1 MAAIRAGRLARILNG
16 IGMRQAFIGVDV
28 GTSSA
33 RAGVFDEKG
42 TLLATARHSITVWH
56 EAGNVVEQSS
66 SEIWAACATSV
77 RAAMAEA
84 ALPPSAVKGMG
95 FDATCSLVVLD
106 AAANPLTVSSSGD
119 ERRNVIVWMDHRAIA
134 EACQINDT
142 QDDVLRYVG
151 GSISPEMEVPKLLSL
166 KRHLPSSYCSAGHFF
181 DLADYLSFRA
191 TGSTARSIC
200 TLACKWNFLAHER
213 RWSNSYFESVGLGDL
228 ASDSYAKIGNE
239 IVAPGT
245 PLGAGLNKS
254 AAHDLG
260 LREGTPVGA
269 SLIDAHAGG
278 VGTIGGHEKPGDSV
292 DICRRLAYIMGTSAC
307 IMATT
312 SEPRFVPGVWGPY
325 YSGMV
330 PGFWLNEGGQ
340 SAAGAAIDHLIR
352 SHPAYNEAV
361 TTARAAGVE
370 ILEFLERRI
379 VARSGS
385 PGEGALYARGIHV
398 LPEFLGNRSPFADPD
413 SRAIVAGM
421 DLDVDVCSMERL
433 FVAGLCGL
441 AYGLAD
447 VVEAFRSHGVDS
459 DLMVISGGAGRSPLV
474 RQIMADTTGLTIAA
488 PETQEPVLLGA
499 AMLGAV
505 AGKSCGS
512 IGEAMALMSAI
523 GRLTE
528 STTPGIA
535 DFHRTKRR
543 VHGLMRKLDRESRD
557 TMQSIASIA
566 AIETK
571 N

>member
-1 MAAIRAGRLARILNG
+1 
-16 IGMRQAFIGVDV
+16 MRQAFIGVDV

-56 EAGNVVEQSS
+56 EAGNIVEQSS
-66 SEIWAACATSV
+66 AEIWAACAASV
-77 RAAMAEA
+77 RAAVADA
-84 ALPPSAVKGMG
+84 ALPPSAIRGLG

-106 AAANPLTVSSSGD
+106 AAANPLTVSTSGD
-119 ERRNVIVWMDHRAIA
+119 ARRNVIVWMDHRAIA
-134 EACQINDT
+134 EARLVNDT
-142 QDDVLRYVG
+142 HDDVLRYVG
-151 GSISPEMEVPKLLSL
+151 GSISPEMEIPKLLWL
-166 KRHLPSSYCSAGHFF
+166 KRYLPSTYHAAGHFF

-191 TGSTARSIC
+191 TGSTLRSIC
-200 TLACKWNFLAHER
+200 TLACKWNYLAHER
-213 RWSNSYFESVGLGDL
+213 RWSNSYFERIGLGDL
-228 ASDSYAKIGNE
+228 ASDSRAKIGNE

-245 PLGAGLNKS
+245 PLGVGLTGS

-260 LREGTPVGA
+260 LLQGTPVGA

-278 VGTIGGHEKPGDSV
+278 VGTIGGREASGAAV
-292 DICRRLAYIMGTSAC
+292 DVCRRLAYIMGTSAC

-312 SEPRFVPGVWGPY
+312 SVPRFVPGVWGPY

-340 SAAGAAIDHLIR
+340 SAAGAAIDHLVR
-352 SHPAYNEAV
+352 SHPAYDEAV
-361 TTARAAGVE
+361 ATARAGGMEV
-370 ILEFLERRI
+370 LEFLERRI
-379 VARSGS
+379 ASRARKV
-385 PGEGALYARGIHV
+385 GEAALFARDVHV

-413 SRAIVAGM
+413 SRAVVAGL
-421 DLDVDVCSMERL
+421 DLDVDIGSMERL

-447 VVEAFRSHGVDS
+447 VVDAFSAHGVDS
-459 DLMVISGGAGRSPLV
+459 DLMVIGGGAGRSPLV
-474 RQIMADTTGLTIAA
+474 RQIMADTTGLTVAV
-488 PETQEPVLLGA
+488 PETHEPVLLGA

-505 AGKSCGS
+505 AGSAYGS
-512 IGEAMALMSAI
+512 IGEAMTSMSAI
-523 GRLTE
+523 GCLSEPT
-528 STTPGIA
+528 SPGMA

-557 TMQSIASIA
+557 AMDAIGRIAGA
-566 AIETK
+566 ETK

>member
-1 MAAIRAGRLARILNG
+1 
-16 IGMRQAFIGVDV
+16 MRQAFIGVDV

-42 TLLATARHSITVWH
+42 TLLATARHPITVWH

-66 SEIWAACATSV
+66 SEIWAACVDSV

-84 ALPPSAVKGMG
+84 ALPPSAIKGIG

-106 AAANPLTVSSSGD
+106 GNANPLTVNPSGD
-119 ERRNVIVWMDHRAIA
+119 RRRNVIVWMDHRAIA
-134 EACQINDT
+134 EARLINDT
-142 QDDVLRYVG
+142 HDDVLRYVG
-151 GSISPEMEVPKLLSL
+151 GSISPEMEIPKVLWL
-166 KRHLPSSYCSAGHFF
+166 KRHLPSTYRSAGHFF

-191 TGSTARSIC
+191 SGSTARSIC

-213 RWSNSYFESVGLGDL
+213 RWSDSYFERIGLGDL
-228 ASDSYAKIGNE
+228 GSDNYAKIGAE
-239 IVAPGT
+239 IVAPGM
-245 PLGAGLNKS
+245 PLGTGLTKS
-254 AAHDLG
+254 AARDFG
-260 LREGTPVGA
+260 LLEGTPVGA

-278 VGTIGGHEKPGDSV
+278 VGTIGGREKSGKSV
-292 DICRRLAYIMGTSAC
+292 DVCRRLAYIMGTSAC

-312 SEPRFVPGVWGPY
+312 AKAHFVPGIWGPY

-361 TTARAAGVE
+361 TTAQAAGVE

-379 VARSGS
+379 VSRAQN
-385 PGEGALYARGIHV
+385 PGEAALFARDIHV

-413 SRAIVAGM
+413 SRAVVAGM
-421 DLDVDVCSMERL
+421 DLDVDIDSMERL

-447 VVEAFRSHGVDS
+447 VVDAFRSHGVDT
-459 DLMVISGGAGRSPLV
+459 DLMVIGGGAGRSSLV
-474 RQIMADTTGLTIAA
+474 RQIMADTTGLTVAL

-505 AGKSCGS
+505 AGGVYGS
-512 IGEAMALMSAI
+512 IADAMTSMSAI
-523 GRLTE
+523 GWLSE
-528 STTPGIA
+528 PTTPGIA
-535 DFHRTKRR
+535 DFHRSKRR
-543 VHGLMRKLDRESRD
+543 VHGLMRQLDRESRD
-557 TMQSIASIA
+557 AMHGVKSDR
-566 AIETK
+566 
-571 N
+571 

>member
-1 MAAIRAGRLARILNG
+1 
-16 IGMRQAFIGVDV
+16 MRQAFIGVDV

-42 TLLATARHSITVWH
+42 TLLATARHPITVWH
-56 EAGNVVEQSS
+56 EAGSVVEQSS
-66 SEIWAACATSV
+66 SDIWAACAASV

-84 ALPPSAVKGMG
+84 ALPPSAVKGLG

-106 AAANPLTVSSSGD
+106 AAGGPLTVSASGD
-119 ERRNVIVWMDHRAIA
+119 ERRNVIVWMDHRALA
-134 EACQINDT
+134 EARQVNET

-151 GSISPEMEVPKLLSL
+151 GSISPEMEIPKLLWL
-166 KRHLPSSYCSAGHFF
+166 KRHLPSTYQAAGHFF

-191 TGSTARSIC
+191 TGSTSRSIC
-200 TLACKWNFLAHER
+200 TLACKWNFLAHEH
-213 RWSNSYFESVGLGDL
+213 RWSQSYFDRIGLGDL
-228 ASDSYAKIGNE
+228 ASNNYARIGSE

-245 PLGAGLNKS
+245 PLGTGLTGS
-254 AAHDLG
+254 AARDLG
-260 LREGTPVGA
+260 LLEGTPVGA

-278 VGTIGGHEKPGDSV
+278 VGTIGGRVRSGEAV
-292 DICRRLAYIMGTSAC
+292 DVCRRLAYIMGTSAC

-330 PGFWLNEGGQ
+330 PEFWLNEGGQ
-340 SAAGAAIDHLIR
+340 SAAGAAVDHLIR
-352 SHPAYNEAV
+352 SHPAYNEAL
-361 TTARAAGVE
+361 AAAQAAGIE

-379 VARSGS
+379 VSRSKS
-385 PGEGALYARGIHV
+385 PGESALFARDIHV

-421 DLDVDVCSMERL
+421 DLDVDIGSMERL

-447 VVEAFRSHGVDS
+447 VVDAFRTHGVDS
-459 DLMVISGGAGRSPLV
+459 DLMVISGGAGRSALV
-474 RQIMADTTGLTIAA
+474 RQIMADTTGLTVAV

-505 AGKSCGS
+505 AGSCYGS
-512 IGEAMALMSAI
+512 IGEAMASMSAI
-523 GRLTE
+523 GCLSEPTA
-528 STTPGIA
+528 PGMA

-557 TMQSIASIA
+557 TMRGSH
-566 AIETK
+566 
-571 N
+571 

>member
-1 MAAIRAGRLARILNG
+1 
-16 IGMRQAFIGVDV
+16 MRQAFIGVDV

-33 RAGVFDEKG
+33 RAGVFDETG
-42 TLLATARHSITVWH
+42 ALLATARHPITVWH

-66 SEIWAACATSV
+66 SEIWAACADSV

-84 ALPPSAVKGMG
+84 ALPPSAIKGIG

-106 AAANPLTVSSSGD
+106 AAADPLTVSASGD

-134 EACQINDT
+134 EARLVNDT
-142 QDDVLRYVG
+142 HDDVLRYVG
-151 GSISPEMEVPKLLSL
+151 GSISPEMEIPKLLWL
-166 KRHLPSSYCSAGHFF
+166 KRHLPSSYHSAGHFF

-191 TGSTARSIC
+191 TGSATRSIC

-213 RWSNSYFESVGLGDL
+213 RWSGSYFERVGLGDL
-228 ASDSYAKIGNE
+228 ASDQYAKIGKE

-245 PLGAGLNKS
+245 PLGTGLSGS
-254 AAHDLG
+254 AAHEFG
-260 LREGTPVGA
+260 LLEGTPVGA

-278 VGTIGGHEKPGDSV
+278 VGTIGGRGKSGEPV
-292 DICRRLAYIMGTSAC
+292 DVCRRLAYIMGTSAC

-325 YSGMV
+325 YSGMI

-361 TTARAAGVE
+361 ASAQAGGME

-379 VARSGS
+379 VSSTGS
-385 PGEGALYARGIHV
+385 PGEAALLAGDIHV

-413 SRAIVAGM
+413 ARAVVAGM
-421 DLDVDVCSMERL
+421 GLDVDIGSMERL

-459 DLMVISGGAGRSPLV
+459 DLMVMGGGAGRSSLV
-474 RQIMADTTGLTIAA
+474 RQIMADTTGLIVAL

-505 AGKSCGS
+505 AGNFYGS
-512 IGEAMALMSAI
+512 IGEAMASMSAI
-523 GRLTE
+523 GWSSQPTA
-528 STTPGIA
+528 PGLA
-535 DFHRTKRR
+535 DFHRTKRK
-543 VHGLMRKLDRESRD
+543 VHGLLRQLDRESRD
-557 TMQSIASIA
+557 AMHGIAFDRRC
-566 AIETK
+566 
-571 N
+571 

>member
-1 MAAIRAGRLARILNG
+1 
-16 IGMRQAFIGVDV
+16 MRQAFIGVDV

-42 TLLATARHSITVWH
+42 TLLATARHPITVWH

-66 SEIWAACATSV
+66 SEIWAACADSV

-84 ALPPSAVKGMG
+84 ALPPSAVKGIG

-106 AAANPLTVSSSGD
+106 AAADPVTVSTSGD
-119 ERRNVIVWMDHRAIA
+119 ERRNVIVWMDHRATA
-134 EACQINDT
+134 EARLVNDT
-142 QDDVLRYVG
+142 HDDVLRYVG
-151 GSISPEMEVPKLLSL
+151 GSISPEMEIPKLLWL
-166 KRHLPSSYCSAGHFF
+166 KRHLPSSYHAAGHFF

-191 TGSTARSIC
+191 TGSTTRSIC

-213 RWSNSYFESVGLGDL
+213 RWSGSYFDRVGLGDL
-228 ASDSYAKIGNE
+228 ASGEYAKIGNE

-245 PLGAGLNKS
+245 PLGAGLTKS
-254 AAHDLG
+254 AARDFG
-260 LREGTPVGA
+260 LLEATPVGA

-278 VGTIGGHEKPGDSV
+278 VGTIGGRGKSGEPV
-292 DICRRLAYIMGTSAC
+292 DVCRRLAYIMGTSAC

-361 TTARAAGVE
+361 ASAHAGGME
-370 ILEFLERRI
+370 ILELLERRI
-379 VARSGS
+379 VSRTGS
-385 PGEGALYARGIHV
+385 PGEAALLAGDIHV

-413 SRAIVAGM
+413 ARAVVAGM
-421 DLDVDVCSMERL
+421 GLDVDIASMERL

-459 DLMVISGGAGRSPLV
+459 DLMVMGGGAGRNSLV
-474 RQIMADTTGLTIAA
+474 RQIMADTTGLTVAL

-505 AGKSCGS
+505 AGKFYGS
-512 IGEAMALMSAI
+512 IGEAMASMSAI
-523 GRLTE
+523 GWSSQPTA
-528 STTPGIA
+528 PGLA
-535 DFHRTKRR
+535 DFHRTKRK
-543 VHGLMRKLDRESRD
+543 VHGLMRQLDRESRD
-557 TMQSIASIA
+557 AMHG
-566 AIETK
+566 IEFDRRG
-571 N
+571 